1 MERTRFFNDLK
12 DALEL
17 DDIVNESSSLHLSSL
32 ATLVVISF
40 IDENFDKQIK
50 ASNLQNVNS
59 VKTLMELIGVEK
71 FE

>member
-1 MERTRFFNDLK
+1 MERTKFFNDLK